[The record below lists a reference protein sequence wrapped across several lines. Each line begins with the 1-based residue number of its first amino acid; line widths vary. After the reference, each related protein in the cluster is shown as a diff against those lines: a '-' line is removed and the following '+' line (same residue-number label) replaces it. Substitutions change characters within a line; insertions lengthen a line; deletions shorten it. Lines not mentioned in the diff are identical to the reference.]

1 MGRVKQPAI
10 RRQTSETI
18 TSNGVLHQDVN
29 GLIHEPKEQLSKAK
43 EAIKDAAKGE
53 PGLGS
58 LLFCV
63 GGIYASL

>member
-1 MGRVKQPAI
+1 MGRVKQTAI
-10 RRQTSETI
+10 RREPSQTF
-18 TSNGVLHQDVN
+18 NNDVLYQDVN
-29 GLIHEPKEQLSKAK
+29 GLIHEPREQLTKMK
-43 EAIKDAAKGE
+43 DDIKDNQ

>member
-10 RRQTSETI
+10 RRETSETI
-18 TSNGVLHQDVN
+18 TNGVLYQDVN
-29 GLIHEPKEQLSKAK
+29 GLIHEPKEQIAK
-43 EAIKDAAKGE
+43 MKHDVQDSQ

>member
-10 RRQTSETI
+10 RRQTSETM
-18 TSNGVLHQDVN
+18 TANGVLHQDIN
-29 GLIHEPKEQLSKAK
+29 GLIHEPKEQLSKMKESAK
-43 EAIKDAAKGE
+43 AGEA
-53 PGLGS
+53 GLGS